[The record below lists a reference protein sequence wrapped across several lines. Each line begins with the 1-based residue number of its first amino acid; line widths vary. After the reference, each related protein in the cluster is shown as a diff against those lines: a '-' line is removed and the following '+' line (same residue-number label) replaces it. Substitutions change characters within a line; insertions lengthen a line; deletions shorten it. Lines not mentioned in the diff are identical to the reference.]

1 MGYFILKLY
10 SDGNWKEIVIDDY
23 IPCLKDQPLLSTN
36 FKGDIGWLILQK
48 AIAKVKGSY
57 FFENSNQM
65 ITKEFIKLLT
75 GLPIKTISC
84 SKKEKCLKAMNKY
97 SENKVKLLHFKEE
110 YAEKYG
116 IQPNLPY
123 ILKDCIRVNDK
134 NGIFI
139 IKNLEG
145 ELKIPDTLDLTTI
158 NRDYF
163 DFIKSQIDS
172 EDSHSSFIEANIF
185 KELFSEMHILLGTE
199 NYLQNTAK
207 FTIFCEQNDDFSQL
221 DVFSFHKNMKFSNN
235 LIYRN
240 SHSNLNLLLR
250 AKF

>member
-1 MGYFILKLY
+1 MIIFIRVGYFILKLY
-10 SDGNWKEIVIDDY
+10 CDGIWKEIVIDDY
-23 IPCLKDQPLLSTN
+23 IPCLKDLPLLSTN

-48 AIAKVKGSY
+48 AIAKAKGSY
-57 FFENSNQM
+57 FSDNSNQI
-65 ITKEFIKLLT
+65 ITKEYIKLLT
-75 GLPIKTISC
+75 GLPLKTIPC

-116 IQPNLPY
+116 IPFNLPY
-123 ILKDCIRVNDK
+123 ILKDCIHINDK

-145 ELKIPDTLDLTTI
+145 DLKIPDTLDLTSI

-163 DFIKSQIDS
+163 EFIKSQVDL
-172 EDSHSSFIEANIF
+172 EDSHSYFIEANIF

-199 NYLQNTAK
+199 NYIQNTAK
-207 FTIFCEQNDDFSQL
+207 FTIFSEQNDDFSQY
-221 DVFSFHKNMKFSNN
+221 DV
-235 LIYRN
+235 
-240 SHSNLNLLLR
+240 
-250 AKF
+250 